1 MKKYLISLLV
11 LVAVLSAVLLLLS
24 GKLADW
30 QQTITWCILGYFV
43 FLTVVSHAGLE
54 RSTKQ
59 RPQVFVRY
67 YMASTS
73 IRLLAHLIVI
83 ISYAALNPSNARFF
97 IIIFMIAYFVFTVFE
112 VVYVMRSRV

>member
-1 MKKYLISLLV
+1 MKKYLINLSV
-11 LVAVLSAVLLLLS
+11 LVVVLATIIFLLA

-30 QQTITWCILGYFV
+30 QQSICWYILAYFIIITA
-43 FLTVVSHAGLE
+43 VSHLGLE
-54 RSTKQ
+54 RSTKA

-83 ISYAALNPSNARFF
+83 VSYGMFNPSNAKFF
-97 IIIFMIAYFVFTVFE
+97 IITFMILYFVFTIFE